1 MTDRRRY
8 TRNRSNPEIPETNSE
23 SVPNSVARITT
34 RSMGQRSSRRASD
47 PDETPPMY
55 SQRYSRRSFNFLN
68 PERRLR
74 SRNEGNA
81 ASTPERSTTSPQRVL
96 RSTRSTSNTASL
108 PSADP
113 TSSRLRRNRLS
124 RAPVERSPS
133 VVSRESGIISAASTV
148 VNSALSGASRPMSGG
163 GLSGAESDMSQGSDT
178 QMEDW
183 ERFTSMTPSAL
194 VHWDQALGSRPL
206 VLPELPP
213 ELQDIRP
220 PEAPILND
228 PRSPRRSLTPH
239 LQPIRSELTPRPPP
253 RPRVDLRD
261 IIDPPPVDLR
271 DIIDPPPV
279 EPIVPS
285 ATRPVMRSGLVSSYL
300 PQAEAVVPRPPSG
313 DRPVSSRRLRSHT
326 LLERARAALE
336 QSRSLS
342 RHSRT
347 ESRADTVSSDDS
359 TTIYNRLRDGREEPP
374 ADPSPPPIRRRSRL
388 GQSSRILFS
397 HTDGSAA
404 EPSDPF
410 MADAE
415 DAQRRGE
422 AVRREILTHMAA
434 EAATNAVAGM
444 ISAER
449 ESRRLPSVFGN
460 DERPSGS
467 DPTPRGL
474 GLISRVLG
482 SLNSEPSN
490 SSYEGPSAER
500 STLTS
505 RPLSNRLRLIGRLP
519 GTGTILVEDQ
529 GPDSSLRMSLHQAQ
543 YLQEVLLRISSLLDN
558 LHILAQMHS
567 QIDSGSNE
575 LMMRYTA
582 LQDDP
587 RYQAILS
594 FATLDPDNMTY
605 EQLLSLDDMIPK
617 HFMGASKELIE
628 SKTSLLQF
636 KKGEVYENDSCT
648 ICIADFEENDGIRM
662 LPCTHIYHIPCIDDW
677 LKRKKNCPMCRKSIE
692 EKPSATY
699 TKRLDSFK
707 E

>member
-1 MTDRRRY
+1 
-8 TRNRSNPEIPETNSE
+8 
-23 SVPNSVARITT
+23 
-34 RSMGQRSSRRASD
+34 
-47 PDETPPMY
+47 
-55 SQRYSRRSFNFLN
+55 
-68 PERRLR
+68 
-74 SRNEGNA
+74 
-81 ASTPERSTTSPQRVL
+81 
-96 RSTRSTSNTASL
+96 
-108 PSADP
+108 
-113 TSSRLRRNRLS
+113 
-124 RAPVERSPS
+124 
-133 VVSRESGIISAASTV
+133 
-148 VNSALSGASRPMSGG
+148 
-163 GLSGAESDMSQGSDT
+163 
-178 QMEDW
+178 
-183 ERFTSMTPSAL
+183 
-194 VHWDQALGSRPL
+194 
-206 VLPELPP
+206 
-213 ELQDIRP
+213 
-220 PEAPILND
+220 
-228 PRSPRRSLTPH
+228 
-239 LQPIRSELTPRPPP
+239 
-253 RPRVDLRD
+253 
-261 IIDPPPVDLR
+261 
-271 DIIDPPPV
+271 
-279 EPIVPS
+279 
-285 ATRPVMRSGLVSSYL
+285 MRSGLVSSYL
-300 PQAEAVVPRPPSG
+300 PPAEVQVPRPPTG

-342 RHSRT
+342 RQSRT

-359 TTIYNRLRDGREEPP
+359 TTIYNRLRDSRDSTVASTRE
-374 ADPSPPPIRRRSRL
+374 DTSPPPIRRRSRL

-397 HTDGSAA
+397 HTDGSPA
-404 EPSDPF
+404 EPTDPF

-415 DAQRRGE
+415 DAQQRGE

-449 ESRRLPSVFGN
+449 ESRRLPSVFNN

-490 SSYEGPSAER
+490 SSEGPSAER
-500 STLTS
+500 PTLTS

-636 KKGEVYENDSCT
+636 RKCEVYENDSCT
-648 ICIADFEENDGIRM
+648 VCIADFEESDGIRM
-662 LPCTHIYHIPCIDDW
+662 LPCTHIYHIACIDDW

-692 EKPSATY
+692 EKPSPAY